1 MKNKRRRKTQLN
13 RDKNYHI
20 GWFISLLIGLHGLM
34 MAFVCFKDA
43 NYSMV
48 IVSLSY
54 SVIMFS
60 TFVFINLTKKI
71 TLFYVTGP
79 LIIIALE
86 VDFLLTGGSQGFGII
101 WMAIIPLF
109 TLYLLPT
116 VSFFTLNSLVFLLLI
131 CGMWTPLKQYCYEFS
146 PYFAARFPLV
156 YMIAYIFTFFLKH
169 RIQLTE
175 NELND
180 QKNMLASEIEQATFI
195 QQTFYQQ
202 KITTFENWEIAFKCV
217 PMAGV
222 SGDLYDFYPE
232 KQAQKAYASNV
243 KDSELLGAGIFD
255 ISGHGIS
262 SGIITLLAKNIIVQ
276 EFYEGQS
283 KPLWQVVQNINDRFI
298 VEKGGIQNYITGI
311 MLRFN
316 KNNVELVN
324 SGHQKPLLY
333 RKATNTFQFIEN
345 SSLAFGAIGLSSVSS
360 SYDSLFLEMKSGDQ
374 LFLYTDG
381 IVDKPNLNG
390 DSFGHKAFVDSFSR
404 TIGLPVETQLS
415 ALFDEINVFSAD
427 AEPED
432 DMTLIILKKK

>member
-1 MKNKRRRKTQLN
+1 MKNKRRKKTQLN

-20 GWFISLLIGLHGLM
+20 GWFISLLIGLHGLLM
-34 MAFVCFKDA
+34 SVVCFKDA
-43 NYSMV
+43 NYGMV
-48 IVSLSY
+48 IVSLLY
-54 SVIMFS
+54 SIIMFI

-71 TLFYVTGP
+71 TLFFITGP

-86 VDFLLTGGSQGFGII
+86 INFLITGGSQGFGII

-116 VSFFTLNSLVFLLLI
+116 VSFFTLNTLVFVLLI
-131 CGMWTPLKQYCYEFS
+131 LGMWTPLKQFCYPFTS
-146 PYFAARFPLV
+146 FFATRFPLV
-156 YMIAYIFTFFLKH
+156 YMIAYIFTVFLKH

-232 KQAQKAYASNV
+232 KQLQNPNSVNK

-276 EFYEGQS
+276 EFYEGLS
-283 KPLWQVVQNINDRFI
+283 KPLWQVVQSINDRFT

-324 SGHQKPLLY
+324 SGHQKPLIY
-333 RKATNTFQFIEN
+333 KKATNTFQFIEN
-345 SSLAFGAIGLSSVSS
+345 SSLAFGAIGLSTISS
-360 SYDSLFLEMKSGDQ
+360 SYDSLFLEMKSGDE
-374 LFLYTDG
+374 LILYTDG
-381 IVDKPNLNG
+381 IVDAVNLKG